1 MNKQTF
7 LLLIVILMLGSSG
20 YVWYRY
26 ASTLPQEN
34 VRGTEGSFGT
44 RLSELQRLKDL
55 QLDVSLF
62 QDPFFKS
69 LLLPESS
76 AGEKIKEKAKTGR
89 ENPFLPF

>member
-1 MNKQTF
+1 MNRQIF
-7 LLLIVILMLGSSG
+7 LLLIVVMALGSAG

-26 ASTLPQEN
+26 ASTSTQEN
-34 VRGTEGSFGT
+34 VLGTGGSFGT

-69 LLLPESS
+69 LLIPESS
-76 AGEKIKEKAKTGR
+76 AGEKIKGKPTGR